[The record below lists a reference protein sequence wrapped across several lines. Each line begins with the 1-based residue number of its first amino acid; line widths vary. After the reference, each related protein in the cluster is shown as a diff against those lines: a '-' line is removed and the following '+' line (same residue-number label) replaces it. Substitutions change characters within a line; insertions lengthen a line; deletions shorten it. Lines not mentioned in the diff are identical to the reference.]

1 MKLTYWTIK
10 CINDAHCY
18 NIRSKTKKGAI
29 ETLLNGDF
37 DPAEYDNEVWRMT
50 LEYKDAFDLLDG
62 AFSEEREDANLIDSR
77 AYSIA
82 HLK

>member
-10 CINDAHCY
+10 CTNDSHCY
-18 NIRSKTKKGAI
+18 SIRSKTKKGAI
-29 ETLLNGDF
+29 ETLLNGVL
-37 DPAEYDNEVWRMT
+37 DPNDYDNEVCRIT

-62 AFSEEREDANLIDSR
+62 AFSESGEYANLIDSK